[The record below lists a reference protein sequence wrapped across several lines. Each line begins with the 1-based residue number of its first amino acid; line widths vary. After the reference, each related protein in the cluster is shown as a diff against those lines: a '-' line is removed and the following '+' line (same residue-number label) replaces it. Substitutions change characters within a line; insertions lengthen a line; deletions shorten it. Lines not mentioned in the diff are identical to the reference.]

1 MLDYPI
7 VKCYINL
14 FMQTNNRKAKMTRI
28 RLNQEYRNKIA
39 NRMRVHLEQEDT
51 HEKQNYDNLKADQ
64 IDINDNAWKIAEKIV
79 RRHYTLDD
87 VAKAQYL
94 QDKFENVDTIAKDSC
109 FHFHYLGQVED
120 RDYDNNPITK
130 EATIEKHFD
139 FRLNGSFD
147 TDSNSSYSRDDSG
160 YGYALFRD
168 ELKAQDNCNP
178 DILIEQEGKDNNPHK
193 TKYCDN
199 NSKYLGDE
207 DSGYG
212 KEWNEKY
219 QLDLIGR
226 NYCRD
231 RSIACSKQEFMM
243 LQDWKQAKGQF
254 VIAHHKWI
262 KSILDQMKEIK
273 LGLKGYKYLDEAI
286 ELATELGLNI
296 SDAEIIRTNSTG
308 LTIYNP
314 KNLAD
319 RIKGM
324 KNKREKTRE
333 EKIAERLLY
342 DQQSEVAN

>member
-1 MLDYPI
+1 MS
-7 VKCYINL
+7 
-14 FMQTNNRKAKMTRI
+14 RI

-51 HEKQNYDNLKADQ
+51 IEKQKYDELKADQ
-64 IDINDNAWKIAEKIV
+64 IDINDNAWKVAEKIV
-79 RRHYTLDD
+79 RRHYTDDD

-109 FHFHYLGQVED
+109 FHFHYMGTVEE
-120 RDYDNNPITK
+120 RDYDNNPVTREK
-130 EATIEKHFD
+130 AIESHFD
-139 FRLNGSFD
+139 FRLTGSID
-147 TDSNSSYSRDDSG
+147 TESNSSYSSDDKG

-178 DILIEQEGKDNNPHK
+178 DILIEQEGKDSNPHK
-193 TKYCDN
+193 TKYIDAN
-199 NSKYLGDE
+199 NKYLGD
-207 DSGYG
+207 DDTSYG
-212 KEWNEKY
+212 KEWNDKY

-231 RSIACSKQEFMM
+231 RSIACTEQEYMF
-243 LQDWKQAKGQF
+243 LIDWKKQKGQF
-254 VIAHHKWI
+254 VIAHQKWI
-262 KSILDQMKEIK
+262 SSILDQMKEIK
-273 LGLKGYKYLDEAI
+273 VGLKGYKYLDEAI
-286 ELATELGLNI
+286 ELSTELGLNI
-296 SDAEIIRTNSTG
+296 NDAEIIRTNSTG

-324 KNKREKTRE
+324 KNKKVKTKA

-342 DQQSEVAN
+342 EQQSEVAN

>member
-1 MLDYPI
+1 MS
-7 VKCYINL
+7 
-14 FMQTNNRKAKMTRI
+14 RI

-51 HEKQNYDNLKADQ
+51 VEKQKYDNLKANQ
-64 IDINDNAWKIAEKIV
+64 IDINDNAWKLAEKIV

-109 FHFHYLGQVED
+109 FHFHYIGTKET
-120 RDYDNNPITK
+120 RDYDNNPK
-130 EATIEKHFD
+130 VEEATIEKHFD

-147 TDSNSSYSRDDSG
+147 TESNSSYSRDDSG

-193 TKYCDN
+193 TKYVEN
-199 NSKYLGDE
+199 NNINLGD
-207 DSGYG
+207 DDTGYG
-212 KEWNEKY
+212 KEWNDKY

-231 RSIACSKQEFMM
+231 RSIACSEQEFMV
-243 LQDWKQAKGQF
+243 LQEWKKQKEQF
-254 VIAHHKWI
+254 VLSHHKWI

-286 ELATELGLNI
+286 ELANELGLAI
-296 SDAEIIRTNSTG
+296 TDAEIVRTNSTG

-324 KNKREKTRE
+324 KNKREKTRA

-342 DQQSEVAN
+342 DKQSQVVN

>member
-1 MLDYPI
+1 MS
-7 VKCYINL
+7 
-14 FMQTNNRKAKMTRI
+14 RI

-51 HEKQNYDNLKADQ
+51 IEKQKYDNLKADQ
-64 IDINDNAWKIAEKIV
+64 IDINDNAWQVAEKIV
-79 RRHYTLDD
+79 RRHYTDDD

-109 FHFHYLGQVED
+109 FHFHYQGEVES
-120 RDYDNNPITK
+120 RDYDNNPIMEQK
-130 EATIEKHFD
+130 AIEKHFD
-139 FRLNGSFD
+139 FRLNGD
-147 TDSNSSYSRDDSG
+147 IDVENNSSHSRGDNE

-168 ELKAQDNCNP
+168 ELKAQDDCNP
-178 DILIEQEGKDNNPHK
+178 DILIEQEGKDHNPHR
-193 TKYCDN
+193 TKYVDAN
-199 NSKYLGDE
+199 NKYLGSD

-212 KEWNEKY
+212 KQWNEKY

-226 NYCRD
+226 EYCRD
-231 RSIACSKQEFMM
+231 RSIACTQEQFQM
-243 LQDWKQAKGQF
+243 LKEWKQAKGQF
-254 VIAHHKWI
+254 VIAHRNWI

-273 LGLKGYKYLDEAI
+273 IGLKGYKYLDEAI
-286 ELATELGLNI
+286 ELCTELGLNVQE
-296 SDAEIIRTNSTG
+296 AEIIRINSTG

-342 DQQSEVAN
+342 EQQQSVN